1 MNKDNEFLRDPE
13 FIRWVRFPEKKLDL
27 YWKNWMEANPERT
40 RDIKLAREIISGF
53 HFPERKPEAGLKQEV
68 LNQILSDTNKT
79 KDKRKSDSGRRNVKT
94 IVLWERFN
102 QFQRIAAIILFT
114 LALSALYNGVQYE
127 EPITPEY
134 VAVNMLSKSAV
145 YGEKLN
151 FRLPD
156 GTTVWMNSGSKIEYP
171 ETFDS
176 TVRLVRLYGEAFFD
190 VKPDVSQPF
199 KVISENLVTTALGTS
214 FNIDSSDEK
223 DLRIALVTG
232 KVSIENRLTDEEFM
246 LKPGQRLDY
255 QLDSKST
262 SVVVFS
268 EKDVLAWKE
277 GVLVFQ
283 NASFTGVIRELERW
297 YGVEIKVAGKPLRP
311 WSFSGSFPNQ
321 NLDIVLTSMSYIEDF
336 RFELIDKKVKIKF

>member
-40 RDIKLAREIISGF
+40 RDIKLAREIILGF

-255 QLDSKST
+255 
-262 SVVVFS
+262 
-268 EKDVLAWKE
+268 
-277 GVLVFQ
+277 
-283 NASFTGVIRELERW
+283 
-297 YGVEIKVAGKPLRP
+297 
-311 WSFSGSFPNQ
+311 
-321 NLDIVLTSMSYIEDF
+321 
-336 RFELIDKKVKIKF
+336 